1 MLLGRCS
8 LESLPGEGARGR
20 EGPGWAFSR
29 ASSRFSPGEATVCRG
44 PASLEEGVVG
54 GQENS
59 SLSFALGR
67 SVSWSDARNTSSPKG
82 RGKWLTAVGASSSL
96 PHRLLLNCHYLLTYS
111 PGCVRALPEVARG
124 MISINSP
131 PWGENELLLIY
142 FSPRSLKPTKVTGTF
157 IFCSFPISLTLRL
170 FLSNILNPQ
179 TLLDII
185 HLPLIIHT
193 SGSYRQ
199 CGGIVKVATLTR
211 DGFQFISVLVQF

>member
-1 MLLGRCS
+1 MGFQQGQLSVFTWGSYGVQRTCVS
-8 LESLPGEGARGR
+8 AEGGGWWPREFLPVIHTWSE
-20 EGPGWAFSR
+20 
-29 ASSRFSPGEATVCRG
+29 
-44 PASLEEGVVG
+44 L
-54 GQENS
+54 
-59 SLSFALGR
+59 
-67 SVSWSDARNTSSPKG
+67 SWSDARNTSSPKG

-124 MISINSP
+124 MISINSL